1 MNPQDRR
8 AISTLRSCI
17 ESTTIYAINH
27 SPASQRKAFSV
38 ESEKK
43 KRQREKKAD
52 PQIRPFM
59 RAFLVEEKF
68 QRTVTR
74 SIIVCIPEGRIG

>member
-27 SPASQRKAFSV
+27 SQPVK
-38 ESEKK
+38 EK
-43 KRQREKKAD
+43 
-52 PQIRPFM
+52 PF
-59 RAFLVEEKF
+59 
-68 QRTVTR
+68 Q
-74 SIIVCIPEGRIG
+74 